1 MDVIDKKFVKI
12 KYFFPEFFLVHHH
25 MRRIFLST
33 GEFAKTLTHTVI
45 TGSQRLRHANTQCFE
60 VLARLTSRVGCVIER
75 GSCKFAHG
83 EFGSGLTQQ
92 LTKTGKARQKICSF
106 NY

>member
-25 MRRIFLST
+25 MRGIFLST

-45 TGSQRLRHANTQCFE
+45 AGSQRMRHANTQGR
-60 VLARLTSRVGCVIER
+60 VLRFSHVPSDIVR
-75 GSCKFAHG
+75 GLC
-83 EFGSGLTQQ
+83 
-92 LTKTGKARQKICSF
+92 
-106 NY
+106 Y